1 MKITPALPS
10 PYQPSVDPGKAAL
23 AAVRAP
29 NRTRDAVDEPA
40 RRGQQAQRIGRSEH
54 ERLAAH
60 AAIRQDRQHDGSAR
74 VSRALASYAE
84 IAEGGERSSLHDLLG
99 FDAYA

>member
-1 MKITPALPS
+1 M
-10 PYQPSVDPGKAAL
+10 

-29 NRTRDAVDEPA
+29 NRTRDAADESE
-40 RRGQQAQRIGRSEH
+40 RREQPVQRIGQAER
-54 ERLAAH
+54 ERLAALVETLP
-60 AAIRQDRQHDGSAR
+60 DRQHDGSTH

-84 IAEGGERSSLHDLLG
+84 VAEGGERSGLHDLLG